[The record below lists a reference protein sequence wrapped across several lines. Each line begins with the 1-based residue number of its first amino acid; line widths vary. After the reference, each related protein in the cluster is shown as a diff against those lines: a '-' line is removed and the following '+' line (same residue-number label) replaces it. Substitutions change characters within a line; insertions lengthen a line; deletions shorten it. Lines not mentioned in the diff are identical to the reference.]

1 MSWLKYDHSPLL
13 TGSVGVTGR
22 ISYGSTGGSIDTV
35 RESMSEHVKVPK
47 RTPAGEFNTCVLSSS
62 RAEVAGRPDNTGL

>member
-1 MSWLKYDHSPLL
+1 MSRLKYDHLPLL

-35 RESMSEHVKVPK
+35 RESMSEHVKVPN
-47 RTPAGEFNTCVLSSS
+47 RTPAGELNSCVLSYSGI
-62 RAEVAGRPDNTGL
+62 EVAARPDNTGL